1 MLFTGIFLIWTHFFH
16 FFFSLPRIAYTDLN
30 IYSEFYCKTYPK
42 FSTPTH
48 FCNYSL
54 RFKSFN
60 SKNFLSISL
69 SFAGS
74 SVWFYTEIIL
84 LSNLLHFKDETQ
96 NYKVGICMFLSYYL
110 GDHTTNT
117 PMRCLQFTY
126 DGGRKKTVDT
136 AIASQC
142 SRRTNF

>member
-1 MLFTGIFLIWTHFFH
+1 MFRNILEWIKCVTERHIYNLFLFNKILGIFPLIVNSYAHFVDVNSYRKILDMNFTGIFFIWTHFFH
-16 FFFSLPRIAYTDLN
+16 FIFSLLRLTYTDLN

-48 FCNYSL
+48 FCNCSL

-84 LSNLLHFKDETQ
+84 LSNLLHFKDGT
-96 NYKVGICMFLSYYL
+96 
-110 GDHTTNT
+110 
-117 PMRCLQFTY
+117 
-126 DGGRKKTVDT
+126 
-136 AIASQC
+136 
-142 SRRTNF
+142 